1 MIVRVNVIMKWLLG
15 SNLSQ
20 LYINVVIV
28 LWKYFP
34 ISNWSKFQ
42 FLFFITRWRATLE
55 IVLISTEKRDV
66 PFGAPPPLPH
76 PRAETPC
83 EVPLQRGAFFRL
95 PVYKRVGISQ
105 NSIPID
111 SLQCAFSLKTRL
123 LLISSSATANHDVI
137 ITIRDWD
144 TPSFL
149 AARGFAAR
157 VVRFRV
163 Q

>member
-20 LYINVVIV
+20 LYINIVII

-66 PFGAPPPLPH
+66 PFGAPH
-76 PRAETPC
+76 PSPIPERKLHGRFHPKGM
-83 EVPLQRGAFFRL
+83 LFFRL
-95 PVYKRVGISQ
+95 PVYKRVGISRD
-105 NSIPID
+105 SIRID
-111 SLQCAFSLKTRL
+111 SLQSAFSLKIRL